1 MLAAELIDPMLP
13 ALKLTDTVG
22 EALEWMQE
30 HRIGQMVLT
39 EQTEYKGL
47 LSEDLLMDVAD
58 EDRPLTDVMRLFEQV
73 YAVDNQHSLELLTL
87 ALEHRLEVIAILNED
102 REFMGTVSVN
112 ELLKNFA
119 RELGIAEQ
127 GAILI
132 LTIDERDYSLTEISR
147 LIESNNVKIIGS
159 YFSSA
164 AYGMP
169 DRSRLTLKL
178 NRRDIGPVVS
188 TLERFGYNVESAF
201 ANTPIESIDQERLDL
216 LLRYLNT

>member
-1 MLAAELIDPMLP
+1 MLAAELIDTMLP
-13 ALKLTDTVG
+13 ALKPADTVG
-22 EALEWMQE
+22 EALNWMQE

-39 EQTEYKGL
+39 DQTEYKGL
-47 LSEDLLMDVAD
+47 LSEDVLMDVAD
-58 EDRPLTDVMRLFEQV
+58 EDRPLSEVMRLFEQV
-73 YAVDNQHSLELLTL
+73 YVYETQHALELLSV
-87 ALEHRLEVIAILNED
+87 ALEHRLEVLAVLND
-102 REFMGTVSVN
+102 AKEFMGTVSVN

-119 RELGIAEQ
+119 NELGMTEA

-132 LTIDERDYSLTEISR
+132 LSIDERDYSLAEISR
-147 LIESNNVKIIGS
+147 LIESNNTKVISS

-169 DRSRLTLKL
+169 DKSRLTLKL

-188 TLERFGYNVESAF
+188 TLERFGYNIEAAF
-201 ANTPIESIDQERLDL
+201 ANAPIESIDQERLDL

>member
-13 ALKLTDTVG
+13 ALKVTDTVG
-22 EALEWMQE
+22 DALEWMHE
-30 HRIGQMVLT
+30 HRISQMVLT
-39 EQTEYKGL
+39 DGVDYKGL
-47 LSEDLLMDVAD
+47 LSEDLLMDVPD
-58 EDRPLTDVMRLFEQV
+58 EDRSLADVMRLYEQV
-73 YAVDNQHSLELLTL
+73 YSYENQHDLELLHL
-87 ALEHRLEVIAILNED
+87 ALEHRVDVIAVLNEG
-102 REFMGTVSVN
+102 REFIGTVAVS

-119 RELGIAEQ
+119 RELGLAEP

-132 LTIDERDYSLTEISR
+132 LDINERDYSMAEISR
-147 LIESNNVKIIGS
+147 LVESNNVKIVSS

-201 ANTPIESIDQERLDL
+201 ANAPIESIDQDRFDL
-216 LLRYLNT
+216 LMRYLNT

>member
-39 EQTEYKGL
+39 DQTEYKGL

-73 YAVDNQHSLELLTL
+73 YAFDSQHSLELLTL

-119 RELGIAEQ
+119 RELGISEP

-147 LIESNNVKIIGS
+147 LIESNNVKIVGS

>member
-1 MLAAELIDPMLP
+1 MLAAELIDPMIP
-13 ALKLTDTVG
+13 ALKPSDTVG
-22 EALEWMQE
+22 DALEWMQE

-39 EQTEYKGL
+39 DQTEYKGL

-58 EDRPLTDVMRLFEQV
+58 EDRPLSDVMRLFEQT
-73 YAVDNQHSLELLTL
+73 YAFENQHSLELLNM
-87 ALEHRLEVIAILNED
+87 ALEHRLDVLAVLND
-102 REFMGTVSVN
+102 NREFVGTVSIN

-119 RELGIAEQ
+119 QELGITEP

-132 LTIDERDYSLTEISR
+132 LSIDERDYSLTEISR
-147 LIESNNVKIIGS
+147 LVESNNTKIIGS

-188 TLERFGYNVESAF
+188 TLERFGYSIESAF
-201 ANTPIESIDQERLDL
+201 ANAPIESIDQERLDS

>member
-39 EQTEYKGL
+39 DQSEYKGI

-58 EDRPLTDVMRLFEQV
+58 EDRPLSDVMRLFEGV
-73 YAVDNQHSLELLTL
+73 YAFENQHSLELLTL
-87 ALEHRLEVIAILNED
+87 ALEHRLDVLAILNEN
-102 REFMGTVSVN
+102 REFMGTVSVK
-112 ELLKNFA
+112 ELLKNFS
-119 RELGIAEQ
+119 RELGITEP

-132 LTIDERDYSLTEISR
+132 LTINERDYSLTEISR
-147 LIESNNVKIIGS
+147 LIESNNVKIVGS